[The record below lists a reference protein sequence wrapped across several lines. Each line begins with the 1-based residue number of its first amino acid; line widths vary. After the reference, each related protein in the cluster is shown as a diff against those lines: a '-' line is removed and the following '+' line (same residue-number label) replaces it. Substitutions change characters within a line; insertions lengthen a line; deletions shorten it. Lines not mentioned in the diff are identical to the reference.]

1 MDSGGGDD
9 EMNVNDAFFQQSCEL
24 SSNPD
29 AIDALW
35 SLNSSSSSP
44 PPPFHAE
51 AAAAMV
57 VSFQDSNDR
66 KPVQTST
73 GIRHRR
79 QREQP
84 ETMLDDEEYDN
95 TYNPHE
101 KKRRLTADQVRC
113 LERSFEVENRL
124 EPERKTELAKE
135 LGLQPRQV
143 AIWFQNRRARFKTK
157 QLEKD
162 YDALKA
168 QYDKL
173 LVEYESVVKEK
184 ERLKNEVTLLTSKL
198 KTREK
203 GSPHSNLPSPIRDQE
218 PAAVFVKLENADKMG
233 SMLVQCKQEDASSAK
248 SDILDSESPHGIE
261 GNHSSLLETANSSNF
276 FEPEPS
282 EFSQDEDDQYLS
294 RSLLQAPPPMPLPV
308 PMMPPPY
315 NLPPLQDEECYNDE
329 PHGNSSTI
337 QLPAEDQQLWSWLC
351 QT

>member
-1 MDSGGGDD
+1 MMDSGGDD
-9 EMNVNDAFFQQSCEL
+9 EMNVNDAFFQQSCVL
-24 SSNPD
+24 SSKPD

-35 SLNSSSSSP
+35 SLNPSSSPP

-51 AAAAMV
+51 ATAAMV
-57 VSFQDSNDR
+57 VSFQDSNER
-66 KPVQTST
+66 KPVQTLT
-73 GIRHRR
+73 GFRHRR

-84 ETMLDDEEYDN
+84 ETTMLDDEEYDN
-95 TYNPHE
+95 TCNHHE

-124 EPERKTELAKE
+124 EPNRKTELAKE

-168 QYDKL
+168 QYDGL

-203 GSPHSNLPSPIRDQE
+203 GSPHSNPHSPIRDQE
-218 PAAVFVKLENADKMG
+218 PAAVFVKLENRDKMG
-233 SMLVQCKQEDASSAK
+233 SILVPCKQEDASSAK
-248 SDILDSESPHGIE
+248 SDILDSESPHGME
-261 GNHSSLLETANSSNF
+261 GNHSSLLETANSSSF

-294 RSLLQAPPPMPLPV
+294 RSLLQAPLPV

-315 NLPPLQDEECYNDE
+315 NLPALEDEECYNDE
-329 PHGNSSTI
+329 PHRNSGTI
-337 QLPAEDQQLWSWLC
+337 ELPAEDQQLWSWLC